1 MFLVTLSFFSR
12 FRIFKKYSFWRNTFN
27 FFFAKIIELGQKIR
41 KKTKSAHPSHEKVI
55 FYLGIIGTII
65 VFVHTH
71 YYLFVYMY
79 DVSLKILLKVLNL
92 PNSLFLLFTQ

>member
-1 MFLVTLSFFSR
+1 LTIHNFLSHTHN
-12 FRIFKKYSFWRNTFN
+12 IIIYSIVV
-27 FFFAKIIELGQKIR
+27 KIIELGQKIR